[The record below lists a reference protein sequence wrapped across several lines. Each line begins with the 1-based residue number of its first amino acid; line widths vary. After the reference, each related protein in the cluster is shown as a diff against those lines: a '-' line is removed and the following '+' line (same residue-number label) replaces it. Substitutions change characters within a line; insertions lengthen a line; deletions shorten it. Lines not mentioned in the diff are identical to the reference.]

1 MTSPTNNPVWKEEF
15 IRPRHDDLPK
25 SLWTETLPNL
35 WQGGTLD
42 VYGSDEWFEQVDIVG
57 KEISTKK
64 FDCVYTF
71 YSSAAPADWFVKELR
86 FGFYDSGLKDFD
98 PEENLL
104 DIVKMAHK
112 DWKSGKRVL
121 IRCQAGLNRSGIVMA
136 LVLIR
141 DGYAPADAIKLMRE
155 KRSSWVLCNK
165 SFEDY
170 LLNLNEEQLATWRN

>member
-1 MTSPTNNPVWKEEF
+1 MTSPINNAVNKEEF
-15 IRPRHDDLPK
+15 LRPRHNELPR
-25 SLWTETLPNL
+25 SLWTEILPDL

-42 VYGSDEWFEQVDIVG
+42 QFGSDEWFDEATAIGNQLN
-57 KEISTKK
+57 KTK

-71 YSSAAPADWFVKELR
+71 YASARSADWFVKEVR
-86 FGFYDSGLKDFD
+86 FGFYDSKLTDFD

-155 KRSSWVLCNK
+155 KRSPWVLCNK

-170 LLNLNEEQLATWRN
+170 LLNLSEEQLATWRN